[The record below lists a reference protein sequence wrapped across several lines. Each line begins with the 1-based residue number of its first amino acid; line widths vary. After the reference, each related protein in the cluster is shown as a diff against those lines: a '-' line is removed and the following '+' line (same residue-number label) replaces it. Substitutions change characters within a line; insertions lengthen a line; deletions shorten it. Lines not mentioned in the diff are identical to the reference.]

1 MKQKFFLFSLVS
13 CLVYH
18 PSFAQEEALRSLV
31 DAEWEFINLARETN
45 TRDAFWAQF
54 TDQTILFGEGPVN
67 AKKSYENQKPN
78 ASWLKWEPIF
88 SDIAA
93 SGDFGYNTGPWEF
106 RPTKTDE
113 NAVAFGQFVSMWR
126 KQEDGRW
133 KLLLDI
139 GIDHPKP
146 SSVPTWKTSSLELAR
161 KKNGEV
167 DTRVALPKLE
177 QDFINAQMKNKPGAY
192 KESLSAEVRLYRPG
206 KEPMTESLTVASYL
220 EKEPVVQYHFIDG
233 GMAAS
238 ADLAYAY
245 GTAVV
250 HLTTS
255 QTKAANYLRIWKNE
269 KDRGWRIVL
278 DLVTYR

>member
-1 MKQKFFLFSLVS
+1 MKRILLSLFLVVLMSGAN
-13 CLVYH
+13 
-18 PSFAQEEALRSLV
+18 AQTISPNLQSLV
-31 DAEWEFINLARETN
+31 DAEWAFINLAKETN

-54 TDQTILFGEGPVN
+54 TEETILFGEGPVN

-78 ASWLKWEPIF
+78 AGWLKWEPVY

-106 RPTKTDE
+106 RPAKIDE
-113 NAVAFGQFVSMWR
+113 NAVAFGQFVSMWQ
-126 KQEDGRW
+126 KQDDGKW

-146 SSVPTWKTSSLELAR
+146 NSVPAWKTSFIESAR
-161 KKNGEV
+161 KKNSEGGARA
-167 DTRVALPKLE
+167 TLQKLE
-177 QDFINAQMKNKPGAY
+177 QDFINAQLKNKTSAY
-192 KESLSAEVRLYRPG
+192 KESLSTEIRLYRPG
-206 KEPMTESLTVASYL
+206 KEPMTESLVVASYI
-220 EKEPVVQYHFIDG
+220 EQEPVVQYHFVDG
-233 GMAAS
+233 GMASS

-250 HLTTS
+250 QLTPS

-269 KDRGWRIVL
+269 KDRGWKIVL